1 MAEARGLMYEQK
13 QVGFLRSKF
22 GSGTTM
28 LLPFQLD
35 SASHRASYSQGLV
48 NQTPR
53 LKERSGKVTL
63 CSTNLIPRCG
73 HREE

>member
-22 GSGTTM
+22 GSGTTL

-53 LKERSGKVTL
+53 LKETRVPSQFH
-63 CSTNLIPRCG
+63 SIPDFP
-73 HREE
+73 